1 MSQLLRAPSKSVA
14 SFSPAVCF
22 SSCKK
27 GGIWKVELIS
37 PMLFMALFYPTT
49 LSTRRVTQVRLEK
62 GPRETAQDT
71 GIYDHVPSVRT

>member
-14 SFSPAVCF
+14 SFSSAVWF

-37 PMLFMALFYPTT
+37 PMLFMTLFYTIT
-49 LSTRRVTQVRLEK
+49 SSTRRVTQVRPEK
-62 GPRETAQDT
+62 GPRETALKIHGST
-71 GIYDHVPSVRT
+71 TMFL